1 MKTIFKQVKNEVTG
15 KIDLNFGAKLV
26 SLNTTTPY
34 SFKNAKNEEKVY
46 YLGTVDFVY
55 PNGTIGKGVT
65 TQIFKTSVDKGVEVG
80 STLLSTMTRD
90 DSGRVWLRT
99 SSAIA
104 GNGID
109 VAAMGS
115 MFDEMFD
122 EDVAAVATNTGEFSD
137 TPPALSKVN

>member
-1 MKTIFKQVKNEVTG
+1 MMKTIFKQVKNEVTG

-26 SLNTTTPY
+26 SINTKTSY

-55 PNGTIGKGVT
+55 PNGTVGKGVT

-80 STLLSTMTRD
+80 SVLLSTMSRD
-90 DSGRVWLRT
+90 DSGKVWLRT
-99 SSAIA
+99 SSAVA

-109 VAAMGS
+109 ITAMGS
-115 MFDEMFD
+115 MFDEMFNT
-122 EDVAAVATNTGEFSD
+122 DVEAVVTNNE
-137 TPPALSKVN
+137 PIAVEA